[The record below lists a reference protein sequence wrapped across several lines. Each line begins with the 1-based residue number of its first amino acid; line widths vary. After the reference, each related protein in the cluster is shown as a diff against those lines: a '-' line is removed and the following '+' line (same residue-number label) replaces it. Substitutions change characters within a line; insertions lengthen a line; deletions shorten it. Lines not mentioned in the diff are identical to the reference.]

1 MSALALTDEG
11 VLYGAVGFERACRKA
26 GIQPLIGLTLQVGA
40 PNQLGVIKSG
50 TTEDGT
56 VVVLAT
62 NPDGYRS
69 LCRLSSHLM
78 GSEQELPDPRRVL
91 PWDLLSDHQDGL
103 IVIEAGRTGWLA
115 KSMQEHGR
123 SQAGT

>member
-1 MSALALTDEG
+1 MKITHLRLHSYYSILRGTCSVETLVERAVEDGMSALALTDEG

-40 PNQLGVIKSG
+40 PNQLGVIESG

-78 GSEQELPDPRRVL
+78 GSEQEQPDPRRVL
-91 PWDLLSDHQDGL
+91 PLS
-103 IVIEAGRTGWLA
+103 IY
-115 KSMQEHGR
+115 
-123 SQAGT
+123 